1 MLEDM
6 PDLFLNETEMRWVF
20 HGDKVK
26 AIATSTDN
34 RGRMMGRVLSV
45 VWAHCLSLLRRH

>member
-1 MLEDM
+1 
-6 PDLFLNETEMRWVF
+6 MRWVF

-34 RGRMMGRVLSV
+34 RGRMMMGRVLSV
-45 VWAHCLSLLRRH
+45 VSHAQLQYIGKPVQKMTMVIL